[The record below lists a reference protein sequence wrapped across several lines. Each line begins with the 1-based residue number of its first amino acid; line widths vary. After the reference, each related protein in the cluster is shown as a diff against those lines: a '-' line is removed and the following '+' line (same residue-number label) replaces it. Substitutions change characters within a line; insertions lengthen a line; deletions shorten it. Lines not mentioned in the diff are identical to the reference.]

1 MYEIVVREK
10 PKKTIYIRK
19 APDRS
24 FEAGSIYRK
33 LNMLQ
38 FAEIGRQARGKKY
51 EDVIKDFVTKMK
63 PVGRTVKV
71 REVIITDRDLLR
83 MRLHMLRKG
92 ITKLKL
98 PKNIKLKIITRPER
112 EEIVKRIVEKV
123 LV

>member
-123 LV
+123 LA